1 MYMYSFCF
9 CKILCSSISFNNFW
23 ILGWATLFYCCTPWD
38 FHIIILGLTE
48 PENWKS
54 LSLKSWKWDIKNANQ
69 RKKCKFSQ
77 NVQVKKILILIWII
91 FFRVHL
97 CQLVLMIVQ
106 ISMNTTAMGK
116 KDILNS
122 QIKTEVK
129 SFCQMT
135 FIMFKLMFILYTIIN
150 AGFLNFIVNL
160 HSTKLIF
167 ANRGLYYV
175 ACCKSP

>member
-1 MYMYSFCF
+1 MSTCSDDCTDYHEYYS
-9 CKILCSSISFNNFW
+9 
-23 ILGWATLFYCCTPWD
+23 Y
-38 FHIIILGLTE
+38 
-48 PENWKS
+48 
-54 LSLKSWKWDIKNANQ
+54 
-69 RKKCKFSQ
+69 
-77 NVQVKKILILIWII
+77 
-91 FFRVHL
+91 
-97 CQLVLMIVQ
+97 
-106 ISMNTTAMGK
+106 GK

-135 FIMFKLMFILYTIIN
+135 FIMFKLMFVLYTIIN
-150 AGFLNFIVNL
+150 VGFLNFIVNL

>member
-1 MYMYSFCF
+1 MQTREKNVSFHRMCR
-9 CKILCSSISFNNFW
+9 S
-23 ILGWATLFYCCTPWD
+23 
-38 FHIIILGLTE
+38 
-48 PENWKS
+48 
-54 LSLKSWKWDIKNANQ
+54 
-69 RKKCKFSQ
+69 
-77 NVQVKKILILIWII
+77 KKILILICII

-135 FIMFKLMFILYTIIN
+135 LSCSN
-150 AGFLNFIVNL
+150 
-160 HSTKLIF
+160 
-167 ANRGLYYV
+167 
-175 ACCKSP
+175 